1 VTAWLLSALL
11 ILSLAPQSADLVR
24 RSQAAA
30 EAMQKGNFDDAARMY
45 QELVR
50 AVPGDAGLL
59 MNLGMALAMGGHEA
73 EAVAPLERAIKL
85 KPALVPAHLFL
96 GSSYLALGEAGKA
109 VAPLRRA
116 VAAEPAN
123 IEYRRLLARAYV
135 ETERP
140 LDAAT
145 ELRTIT
151 ELAPKL
157 PAAWYALFHAYNDV
171 AQEAIGSFADA
182 APSNAPGHSWQDL
195 LLADALLADGRF
207 NDAFPVYRETLDALP
222 SMVSIRDSIAR
233 IYEQTGH
240 QDWAAIEREK
250 GRLTEAQCARR
261 RALCAFRAARYRV
274 ALSAAAAGKDPES
287 RYWRAR
293 AAAELTKEA
302 LDRLDKLPD
311 SRERREVR
319 AAVATAD
326 RRYPDAVRELKA
338 ALQLAPKDVG
348 LIGQLGTA
356 LYLSREYEPALEV
369 LGPIVEQPP
378 ASDDVRLLTAYGDS
392 LLQLDRVEDAV
403 RYLRRAFTA
412 DTSDQAASLSLAR
425 AYIRQGDF
433 RAALPLLEWQLP
445 GDNDG
450 SIHVLLSRALAGMGQ
465 ADRAEAM
472 LAKSQELQRAA
483 QRQAEDAGRRTITP
497 PK

>member
-11 ILSLAPQSADLVR
+11 IVSLAPQSADLVR
-24 RSQAAA
+24 RSRAAA
-30 EAMQKGNFDDAARMY
+30 AAMQKGSFDEAARMY

-59 MNLGMALAMGGHEA
+59 MNLGMALAMGGHES
-73 EAVAPLERAIKL
+73 EAIGPLERAIKL

-96 GSSYLALGEAGKA
+96 GSSYLALGDAGKA
-109 VAPLRRA
+109 VPPLRRA

-135 ETERP
+135 ESGRA
-140 LDAAT
+140 LDAAA

-151 ELAPKL
+151 ELDPKL

-171 AQEAIGSFADA
+171 AQEAIASFADD
-182 APSNAPGHSWQDL
+182 STSTGWQDL
-195 LLADALLADGRF
+195 LVADALASDGRF
-207 NDAFPVYRETLDALP
+207 TDAYPVYRDALGVLP
-222 SMVSIRDSIAR
+222 SMVTIHDAIAR

-240 QDWAAIEREK
+240 PDWASIERTK
-250 GRLTEAQCARR
+250 GQLSQAQCAKR
-261 RALCAFRAARYRV
+261 RALCAFRAGRYRA
-274 ALSAAAAGKDPES
+274 ALSAAGAAKDPES

-293 AAAELTKEA
+293 AATELTKES

-319 AAVATAD
+319 AAMATAD

-338 ALQLAPKDVG
+338 ALQFAPKEVG

-369 LGPIVEQPP
+369 LGPVVEQPP
-378 ASDDVRLLTAYGDS
+378 ASEDVRVLTAYGDS
-392 LLQLDRVEDAV
+392 LLQMDRVEDAV

-412 DTSDQAASLSLAR
+412 DTSDRAASLSLAR

-433 RAALPLLEWQLP
+433 RAALPLLEWQLA
-445 GDNDG
+445 GDTDG
-450 SIHVLLSRALAGMGQ
+450 SVHVLLSRALAGMGQ
-465 ADRAEAM
+465 TERAEAM
-472 LAKSQELQRAA
+472 LAKSQEIQRASQ
-483 QRQAEDAGRRTITP
+483 QRAEEAGKRVITP

>member
-1 VTAWLLSALL
+1 
-11 ILSLAPQSADLVR
+11 
-24 RSQAAA
+24 
-30 EAMQKGNFDDAARMY
+30 MQKGNFDGAARMY

-96 GSSYLALGEAGKA
+96 GSSYLALGEASKA
-109 VAPLRRA
+109 VAPLGRA

-140 LDAAT
+140 LEAAS

-171 AQEAIGSFADA
+171 AQEAIGSFADQA
-182 APSNAPGHSWQDL
+182 SKPAEQPWQQL

-207 NDAFPVYRETLDALP
+207 NDAFPVYRETLEALP

-250 GRLTEAQCARR
+250 GRLTAAQCARR
-261 RALCAFRAARYRV
+261 RALCAFRAARYRA

-302 LDRLDKLPD
+302 LDRLDTLPD
-311 SRERREVR
+311 SRERREGR

-326 RRYPDAVRELKA
+326 RRYPDAVRELKT
-338 ALQLAPKDVG
+338 ALQFAPKDAG

-369 LGPIVEQPP
+369 LGPIVEQAP
-378 ASDDVRLLTAYGDS
+378 ASEDVRVLTAYGDS

-425 AYIRQGDF
+425 ACIRQGDF
-433 RAALPLLEWQLP
+433 RAALPLLEWQLA
-445 GDNDG
+445 GDTDG
-450 SIHVLLSRALAGMGQ
+450 SVHVLLSRALAGLGQ
-465 ADRAEAM
+465 TDRAEAM
-472 LAKSQELQRAA
+472 LAKSQELQRAS